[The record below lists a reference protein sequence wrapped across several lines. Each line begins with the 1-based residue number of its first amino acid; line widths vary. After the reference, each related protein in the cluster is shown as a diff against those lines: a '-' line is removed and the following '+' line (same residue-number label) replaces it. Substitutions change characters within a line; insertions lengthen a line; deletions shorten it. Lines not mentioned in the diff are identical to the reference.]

1 MFSKKK
7 EEYIQ
12 RIMENL
18 VIDIEKGKIDNINL
32 FEKDENIDIR
42 VKN

>member
-7 EEYIQ
+7 EEYIK

-18 VIDIEKGKIDNINL
+18 VMDIENGKIDNINL

>member
-7 EEYIQ
+7 EEYIK

-18 VIDIEKGKIDNINL
+18 VMDIENGKIENIIL

-42 VKN
+42 IKN